1 MKYCFLAQSKKIG
14 QVQNHFGLTK
24 RHKNVYFANLKSAQ
38 YFLSFGL
45 NCKYFKNQ
53 MKSHITLLHTNWTS
67 MRNLVYE
74 TDFNL
79 SLFCHDL
86 LDWPTQWTT

>member
-1 MKYCFLAQSKKIG
+1 MY
-14 QVQNHFGLTK
+14 
-24 RHKNVYFANLKSAQ
+24 YDNLKSAK
-38 YFLSFGL
+38 YCLALGL
-45 NCKYFKNQ
+45 NFKYFKNE

-86 LDWPTQWTT
+86 LDWPTQWTTQIIAKKLTQGIQSAIRYDLILLKGSM